1 MTTNMLKNFL
11 RTPENKSDKVTE
23 KPESSNFDSLY
34 TKVNQNSDILY
45 DILTDEYSQE
55 NNIRKDIISLE
66 IVILILFVFVP
77 VLFYITGNLK
87 FD

>member
-1 MTTNMLKNFL
+1 MTTNMLKKFL
-11 RTPENKSDKVTE
+11 RTPKNKSDKVTE
-23 KPESSNFDSLY
+23 KTEPSNYDILY